1 MATITRATWV
11 LAVEDLSA
19 SKAFYIE
26 KLGFQEEMNAPG
38 WAFLKLGECRLRIGD
53 CPGILPMHQAS
64 DHSWVGY
71 LHVDS
76 ARELYEQYLSKGVSV
91 WGHLEDKPWGLREFG
106 IVTPDGHRWVFG
118 EIL

>member
-53 CPGILPMHQAS
+53 CPGILPMRQAS

-76 ARELYEQYLSKGVSV
+76 ARELYEQYLSKGVSF
-91 WGHLEDKPWGLREFG
+91 WGQLEDKPWGLREFG